1 MLMKAIVEIGGK
13 QFAVKENDLIEVD
26 RIDAE
31 KGQEI
36 VINQILA
43 IGDGVNLKIGKP
55 FVENATVKAEVIEH
69 KRGDKIVVFK
79 FKRRK
84 GYRRKQGHRQEL
96 TKIKI
101 SSISQ

>member
-1 MLMKAIVEIGGK
+1 MKAIVEIGGK
-13 QFAVKENDLIEVD
+13 QFSVKENDLIEVD
-26 RIDAE
+26 RVNVE

-36 VINQILA
+36 EIKEVLA
-43 IGDGVNLKIGKP
+43 IGEGDGIKFGKP
-55 FVENATVKAEVIEH
+55 FVENASVKAEVVEH

-101 SSISQ
+101 KSISQ